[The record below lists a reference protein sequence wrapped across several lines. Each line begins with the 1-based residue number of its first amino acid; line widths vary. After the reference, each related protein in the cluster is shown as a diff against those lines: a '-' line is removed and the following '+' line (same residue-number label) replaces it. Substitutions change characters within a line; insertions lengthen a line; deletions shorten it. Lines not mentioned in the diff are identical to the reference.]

1 VVVVIVGVGESL
13 GVSVFETL
21 NPSMEMGLL
30 LLHMDAM
37 AKADL
42 ASLIM
47 ILVVKGILLLL

>member
-1 VVVVIVGVGESL
+1 V
-13 GVSVFETL
+13 
-21 NPSMEMGLL
+21 EMGLL

-37 AKADL
+37 AKVDL